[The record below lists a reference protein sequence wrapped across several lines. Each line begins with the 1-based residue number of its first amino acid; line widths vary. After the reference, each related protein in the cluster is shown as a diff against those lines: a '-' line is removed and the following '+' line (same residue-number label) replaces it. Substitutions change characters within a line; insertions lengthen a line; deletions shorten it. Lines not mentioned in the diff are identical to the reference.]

1 MKMLDEKLLKQAPKD
16 LQEIFEKNKAETNEE
31 AKNIKLFGEVN
42 FFDVSFNNFFR
53 DPEYL
58 RRFYREFS
66 QRDVASDRIKV
77 ITLNER
83 ESYKTKV
90 SNDLGFYVRHEDDE
104 DELIVLVEAQSTWN
118 PNMPYRFLEYIMATW
133 GNYVT
138 DHEFSKYRAPQFYLP
153 PSRCCLIY
161 TGDEKAK
168 PDGTMNF
175 TRMYHPKITRI
186 PAYLNFE
193 ISVFSAKENSTIAGQ
208 YIWFSKLAAVLRTE
222 CRNGV
227 EFIETFKRACLDE
240 GYDVMAQ
247 FIEKYER
254 KMEDA
259 MELSITSNEI
269 FDNFLQGKCED
280 AVEKAAP
287 GLRAEGEKIGEARGV
302 KIGEARGEEKTVV
315 YFYKKG
321 LIPRGEATAK
331 LGVTDQEFE
340 VLLQNYS

>member
-1 MKMLDEKLLKQAPKD
+1 MTKLDERLVKQAPKD
-16 LQEIFEKNKAETNEE
+16 LQKIFEKNKAETNEE

-42 FFDVSFNNFFR
+42 FFDVSFNRLFK

-66 QRDVASDRIKV
+66 QRDVASDRIEV
-77 ITLNER
+77 VTLKER

-138 DHEFSKYRAPQFYLP
+138 DHKLNKYRAPQFYLP

-161 TGDEKAK
+161 TGNEKEK
-168 PDGTMNF
+168 PDGMMNF
-175 TRMYHPKITRI
+175 TRMYHPKITLI
-186 PAYLNFE
+186 PEYVHFD
-193 ISVFSAKENSTIAGQ
+193 IRVISAKEKSTIAGQ
-208 YIWFSKLAAVLRTE
+208 YIGYSRLAAGLRTK
-222 CRNGV
+222 CKDGV
-227 EFIETFKRACLDE
+227 ECVETLRNECNEE

>member
-1 MKMLDEKLLKQAPKD
+1 MARS
-16 LQEIFEKNKAETNEE
+16 I
-31 AKNIKLFGEVN
+31 
-42 FFDVSFNNFFR
+42 FFDVSFNYFFK

-58 RRFYREFS
+58 RRFYRELS

-77 ITLNER
+77 ITLDER

-90 SNDLGFYVRHEDDE
+90 SNDLGLYVRHEDDE

-133 GNYVT
+133 GNFVT
-138 DHEFSKYRAPQFYLP
+138 DHKFSKYRAPQFYLP

-161 TGDEKAK
+161 TGDKKEK

-186 PAYLNFE
+186 PEYVHFDIRVL
-193 ISVFSAKENSTIAGQ
+193 SAKENSTIAGQ
-208 YIWFSKLAAVLRTE
+208 YIWFCKHAAGLRTK

-227 EFIETFKRACLDE
+227 ELTESIKRACLDE

-247 FIEKYER
+247 FIEQYAR

-287 GLRAEGEKIGEARGV
+287 GLREEGRKE
-302 KIGEARGEEKTVV
+302 GEEKTVID
-315 YFYKKG
+315 FYTAG
-321 LIPRGEATAK
+321 LISREVAMAR

-340 VLLQNYS
+340 VLLQKYS